1 MTTLTDRYVWGVLRA
16 VPEPQ
21 RAELEPEIR
30 AMVDDAVEARAAQT
44 GVNREADDA
53 VERAALIELGDPE
66 LLAARY
72 TGRSMVLIGP
82 RLFLTWRRLLVILL
96 PIVVPF
102 SALGVVV
109 AQSLAGQTDVRALV
123 GSGVSVAY
131 NVAIQLVFWFTLVF
145 ALVDR
150 AGDKSL
156 DIGWTPDQLP
166 ALPTTGRLSAVELA
180 LSMAALVFAGV
191 FIVWQQ
197 VAPADRDRRH
207 RLPVFD
213 PALWSF
219 WLPWFLAVIALEVV
233 FTALLYRAGRWTW
246 PFAVVNALLAAAFAV
261 PAFWLLQSDH
271 LWNPAAVTALQGAG
285 YGGAVAPMGTVI
297 IAISILVISALGRRR
312 RVPQGLPCRTQPACT
327 GRPDRWWR
335 GRRRGGRGIGQERSP
350 ATGPR
355 LWCACV
361 GWGQDAEGRV
371 PSVTSRVIVWP
382 SRRTVR
388 WAVWPGASWLITRS
402 SGCSASSVWPLTA
415 VMMSPALRPAA
426 SAGPPGTI
434 AGCAAACPNGSWP
447 CAKGSWAERRCPGRR
462 CPGRRCRRARRRSG
476 STRRCRPGRPAALA

>member
-156 DIGWTPDQLP
+156 DIEWTPDQLP

-197 VAPADRDRRH
+197 VAQPIVIGGVAY
-207 RLPVFD
+207 PVFD

-219 WLPWFLAVIALEVV
+219 WLPWFLAVIAIEVV

-285 YGGAVAPMGTVI
+285 YGGAVAPMTVI
-297 IAISILVISALGRRR
+297 IAISILVISAWDAVDGFRKAYL
-312 RVPQGLPCRTQPACT
+312 A
-327 GRPDRWWR
+327 
-335 GRRRGGRGIGQERSP
+335 ERS
-350 ATGPR
+350 
-355 LWCACV
+355 
-361 GWGQDAEGRV
+361 Q
-371 PSVTSRVIVWP
+371 
-382 SRRTVR
+382 
-388 WAVWPGASWLITRS
+388 
-402 SGCSASSVWPLTA
+402 
-415 VMMSPALRPAA
+415 
-426 SAGPPGTI
+426 
-434 AGCAAACPNGSWP
+434 
-447 CAKGSWAERRCPGRR
+447 
-462 CPGRRCRRARRRSG
+462 RAR
-476 STRRCRPGRPAALA
+476 AA